1 MFLCLKLAREWNV
14 HGGCSWSQTLP
25 LTLHHVEIWDARC
38 ACVCVRECLFMR
50 LWVDVLLLSFF
61 VANSLQFAPLDFI
74 RWFHLPNLS
83 NLWFIASPACVLF
96 LVTRRDVITLRL
108 CHVLSAPLAFSIHRE
123 RWISALRHPYPLSDF
138 VLFPGKHTVQV
149 TSHLWA
155 NGDLMWNQM
164 CGTKFNPNT
173 VVPKPVNTY

>member
-1 MFLCLKLAREWNV
+1 MWLTPITPPASYHLAKLTETWRNAEASVCKAYAKHMFTLLSPRAIQISLKCFYAWNWPENGTFTEDAAGARLCHSLCIMSKSEMLAVR
-14 HGGCSWSQTLP
+14 
-25 LTLHHVEIWDARC
+25 
-38 ACVCVRECLFMR
+38 ACVPVRECLFMR

-61 VANSLQFAPLDFI
+61 VANSLPFAPLDFI

-123 RWISALRHPYPLSDF
+123 RW
-138 VLFPGKHTVQV
+138 
-149 TSHLWA
+149 
-155 NGDLMWNQM
+155 N
-164 CGTKFNPNT
+164 
-173 VVPKPVNTY
+173 